1 MDSQLARVNTRYYVG
16 RRELEGP
23 LEEVVHL
30 TDYNRL
36 FITEEA
42 FSRTDGFN
50 EAVTANR
57 VAAYFNNIEEV
68 ISKDLDLPK
77 RFHYY
82 TYKKD
87 DQVMTL
93 GNYDVAKEEETPP
106 EEEVVNDNSEGTEEG
121 A

>member
-1 MDSQLARVNTRYYVG
+1 MASQLARENTRYYVG
-16 RRELEGP
+16 RREVNGP
-23 LEEVVHL
+23 IEEVLHF

-36 FITEEA
+36 FVTEEA

-50 EAVTANR
+50 EIATANR
-57 VAAYFNNIEEV
+57 VAAYFNNIEDT

-87 DQVMTL
+87 DKVMTF
-93 GNYDVAKEEETPP
+93 GNYEYKAP
-106 EEEVVNDNSEGTEEG
+106 EEEAPEEEAPTE
-121 A
+121 

>member
-1 MDSQLARVNTRYYVG
+1 MASKLARENTRYYVG
-16 RRELEGP
+16 RRELNEQS
-23 LEEVVHL
+23 EEVVHFV
-30 TDYNRL
+30 DYNRL
-36 FITEEA
+36 FMTEES
-42 FSRTDGFN
+42 FVRTDGFN

-57 VAAYFNNIEEV
+57 VAAFLNNIEDT
-68 ISKDLDLPK
+68 ISKDLGSSK

-93 GNYDVAKEEETPP
+93 GNYEAPTEEEEAPAD
-106 EEEVVNDNSEGTEEG
+106 EEASDNSEGTGEG